1 MLNYNNA
8 STQYTI
14 DVNGIDND
22 VDSAS
27 ETLADAKEALEE
39 FEEFIGEG
47 IVYAEYS
54 GKLITVGY
62 AG

>member
-39 FEEFIGEG
+39 FEIRLPQ
-47 IVYAEYS
+47 S
-54 GKLITVGY
+54 HWL
-62 AG
+62 